1 MCFPLVLVFLL
12 GPVLLALLLVITCAP
27 ATVPYLLL
35 TRPDD
40 FHQFW
45 FGWIL
50 ALIASPFVAYW
61 LAGRRPALT
70 QRLKARRAEDRARME
85 LLNTAA
91 GQRARKRRR
100 LLQTAV
106 VLPTTS
112 VIGLVSLEAVRTAQ
126 NTLNFGGFVV
136 LMAVAPVT
144 AFVLGT
150 IFGLWDR
157 RFPPARP
164 GPGSEP

>member
-1 MCFPLVLVFLL
+1 MCFPLVLAILL

-50 ALIASPFVAYW
+50 ALAASPFLAYW

-70 QRLKARRAEDRARME
+70 QRLRARRAEERAEERAQAE
-85 LLNTAA
+85 AA
-91 GQRARKRRR
+91 DQRARKRRR

-106 VLPTTS
+106 VLPVTS
-112 VIGLVSLEAVRTAQ
+112 VVGLVTLETVHTAGRA
-126 NTLNFGGFVV
+126 LNFGGFVV
-136 LMAVAPVT
+136 LMAVTPAT
-144 AFVLGT
+144 TFVLGT
-150 IFGLWDR
+150 LFGAWDR
-157 RFPPARP
+157 RFPPRTSSSP
-164 GPGSEP
+164 